1 MQLSLHSKVTTI
13 GKRNLQLKSQQ
24 LLYFPIQFLCSAASV
39 LSVSLSPPQVSA
51 RFYIYHDFATIPLPI
66 QSTMQQKK
74 SQGKK
79 MIEANQRERSFE
91 GKKKRSN
98 A

>member
-51 RFYIYHDFATIPLPI
+51 RFYIYHDFATITLAYSI
-66 QSTMQQKK
+66 HDAT
-74 SQGKK
+74 
-79 MIEANQRERSFE
+79 EEVTR
-91 GKKKRSN
+91 KKRSN

>member
-1 MQLSLHSKVTTI
+1 
-13 GKRNLQLKSQQ
+13 
-24 LLYFPIQFLCSAASV
+24 
-39 LSVSLSPPQVSA
+39 VSA
-51 RFYIYHDFATIPLPI
+51 RFYIYHDFATITLAYSI
-66 QSTMQQKK
+66 HDATEEVTR
-74 SQGKK
+74 KK